1 MPGCDDDMLD
11 RGDFVDSD
19 DEHEVEEASEDPER
33 YVEGLY
39 YPICIGEILVN
50 QYRIEHKLG
59 HGGFSTVW
67 MAYDILGKT
76 DVALKIMTPGR
87 PGDREYEMQ
96 REIIKVV
103 HCTSYLT
110 LYQNTFSLRGSHGTH
125 RVLVLPLQGP
135 NLRDYQRQKPVANR
149 MLAARQLLQAIKQLH
164 DGGIIH
170 GDLSSANIMYSLLPI
185 DRSSATA
192 KYQYIGRPKK
202 MPLYPDLWKAG
213 ELVMPMQVHEVLI
226 GDDISLGDF
235 GLAIKSGTPVS
246 QKLQSPL
253 IYCAPERM
261 HNHGPTFATDM
272 WSYMCIFAQLYMGYN
287 LFHGATSSLIVSSMI
302 QALGPFPA
310 TWRGTYETGG
320 ACDDQWYDKGYE
332 RIPSMTLE
340 NKVARHRPDADPV
353 ERELVLSVLQKGLS
367 YLPENRLTASQ
378 LLEDNSFKALM
389 EIYRL

>member
-1 MPGCDDDMLD
+1 
-11 RGDFVDSD
+11 
-19 DEHEVEEASEDPER
+19 
-33 YVEGLY
+33 
-39 YPICIGEILVN
+39 
-50 QYRIEHKLG
+50 
-59 HGGFSTVW
+59 
-67 MAYDILGKT
+67 
-76 DVALKIMTPGR
+76 
-87 PGDREYEMQ
+87 
-96 REIIKVV
+96 
-103 HCTSYLT
+103 
-110 LYQNTFSLRGSHGTH
+110 
-125 RVLVLPLQGP
+125 
-135 NLRDYQRQKPVANR
+135 
-149 MLAARQLLQAIKQLH
+149 
-164 DGGIIH
+164 
-170 GDLSSANIMYSLLPI
+170 MYSLLPI

-320 ACDDQWYDKGYE
+320 ACDNQWYDEGCE

-353 ERELVLSVLQKGLS
+353 ERELVLSVLRKGLS

-389 EIYRL
+389 DIYRL